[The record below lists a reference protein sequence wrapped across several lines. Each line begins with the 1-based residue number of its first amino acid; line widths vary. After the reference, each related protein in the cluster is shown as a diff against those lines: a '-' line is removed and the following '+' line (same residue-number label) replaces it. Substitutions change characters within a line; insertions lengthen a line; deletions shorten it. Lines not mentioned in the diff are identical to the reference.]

1 MKTYTLTIIYNEVTG
16 ELQSLEE
23 KVDTE
28 EIPVAIN
35 ASAEVMGKIT
45 EAGLV
50 EPLLMPHP
58 GECVGE
64 A

>member
-1 MKTYTLTIIYNEVTG
+1 MKTYTLTIIYNDVTG

-23 KVDTE
+23 KVEDNQE
-28 EIPVAIN
+28 PIAIN